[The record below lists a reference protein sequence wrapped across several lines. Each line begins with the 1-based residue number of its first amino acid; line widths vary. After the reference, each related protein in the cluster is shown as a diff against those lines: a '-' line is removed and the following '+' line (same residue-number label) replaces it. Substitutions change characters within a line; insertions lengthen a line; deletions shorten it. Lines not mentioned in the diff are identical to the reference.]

1 MARGDPAPDLVA
13 VALELLPLADPED
26 DADERPDADEEGT
39 KTELG
44 EQSEPEPE
52 AVVSPVEVRV
62 LSPPLTPP
70 APAPGELPLRLVSF
84 VEECGGGIDSLG
96 APAAVRGGRV

>member
-26 DADERPDADEEGT
+26 DADDEEGT

-44 EQSEPEPE
+44 ELPEPEPE